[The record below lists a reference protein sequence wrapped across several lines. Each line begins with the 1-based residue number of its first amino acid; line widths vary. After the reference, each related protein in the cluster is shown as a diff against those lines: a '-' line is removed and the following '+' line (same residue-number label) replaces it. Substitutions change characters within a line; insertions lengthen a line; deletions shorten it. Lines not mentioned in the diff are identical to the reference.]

1 MFIQAKKKRE
11 ELRLPILHYIVVDDW
26 IPKLGYKTFGYWL
39 TFHTWVNR
47 SDEKIDDIAMA
58 KIPMSMEKVAEK
70 LGMNKSTLY
79 RNVIPVLWE
88 YGLIDLVEYEDSARK
103 SQKPVNII
111 PYDYPQNNK
120 ELETKPLEKCRDWKL
135 DYNTSAA
142 FFGRKGGR
150 KLEVLPINNGCEN
163 ATVDGCENATVD
175 GCENATVTVAEMQP
189 NNVSNNSNNVSNNLI
204 NHDTNN
210 LLMDEEEQPF
220 NRENLYNLLINFKI
234 DPVVAK
240 AIVSLSEKNNISV
253 YGYEVKDQVKQMI
266 YEIEVENKNIEN
278 YPFYFLNGIVMKREQ
293 RKSAH
298 ILKSLKQ
305 EFNDRQTAQ
314 AEKKTINYSFG
325 KDELN
330 NLFKAHLEG

>member
-1 MFIQAKKKRE
+1 MFIQAKKERA

-26 IPKLGYKTFGYWL
+26 IPKLGYKNLGYWL

-47 SDEKIDDIAMA
+47 SDEKIDDITMA

-120 ELETKPLEKCRDWKL
+120 ILETKPLEKCRDWKL

-150 KLEVLPINNGCEN
+150 KLEISPEK
-163 ATVDGCENATVD
+163 DG
-175 GCENATVTVAEMQP
+175 
-189 NNVSNNSNNVSNNLI
+189 
-204 NHDTNN
+204 
-210 LLMDEEEQPF
+210 F
-220 NRENLYNLLINFKI
+220 
-234 DPVVAK
+234 
-240 AIVSLSEKNNISV
+240 
-253 YGYEVKDQVKQMI
+253 
-266 YEIEVENKNIEN
+266 
-278 YPFYFLNGIVMKREQ
+278 
-293 RKSAH
+293 
-298 ILKSLKQ
+298 
-305 EFNDRQTAQ
+305 
-314 AEKKTINYSFG
+314 
-325 KDELN
+325 
-330 NLFKAHLEG
+330 